1 MGLLSYVCIL
11 LLSQAA
17 AAERDACQG
26 QLDAWC
32 SRNCDIPCGKGQK
45 LFALRDVGAASH
57 GQGHAKMWRCYSAN
71 NTNADHT
78 AYNGGVCYC
87 TRDQPLTKLACR
99 CNASSCA
106 STPVPVP
113 VPQSSIIFAAND
125 TIKSCYRNP
134 ALLQTASGDLLCF
147 IEERYRG
154 SSWNPQ
160 SDSHSCADNYH
171 DGIGGHNL
179 GFARSTDGG
188 KSWAPIVRLAGN
200 LTNLGALGGVD
211 WTNNA
216 VLRVKMPSG
225 KERLLWQYG
234 SQNNPS
240 LLQHGRIF
248 QRTSD
253 DNGHTWS
260 DPLDLT
266 YASAAV
272 GFPGGTPGPGA
283 GVQMPSGRLVF
294 CAWGNN
300 SSKPCS
306 DKKGWN
312 EAVNFGNF
320 LTCSC
325 I

>member
-1 MGLLSYVCIL
+1 MSPLSSSSSLIR
-11 LLSQAA
+11 QH
-17 AAERDACQG
+17 
-26 QLDAWC
+26 
-32 SRNCDIPCGKGQK
+32 
-45 LFALRDVGAASH
+45 FA
-57 GQGHAKMWRCYSAN
+57 
-71 NTNADHT
+71 
-78 AYNGGVCYC
+78 
-87 TRDQPLTKLACR
+87 QP
-99 CNASSCA
+99 S
-106 STPVPVP
+106 
-113 VPQSSIIFAAND
+113 
-125 TIKSCYRNP
+125 
-134 ALLQTASGDLLCF
+134 
-147 IEERYRG
+147 
-154 SSWNPQ
+154 Q
-160 SDSHSCADNYH
+160 SDSHSCADNYK
-171 DGIGGHNL
+171 DGKGGHNL
-179 GFARSTDGG
+179 GFARSIDGG

-200 LTNLGALGGVD
+200 LTNLGAVGGID

-320 LTCSC
+320 LTYR
-325 I
+325 